1 MSRILV
7 VEDDRDIAMFL
18 NDDLT
23 AEGHTVEVVRDGPT
37 ASRRGVEA
45 GWDLIVVDVMLPG
58 RDGFDVCRDIRTA
71 RVRTP
76 IIMLTAKTHEAEKIL
91 GLDLGADDYVT
102 KPFSPRELRSR
113 IRAVLRR
120 VAEPVEETFRFGDV
134 EIDFA
139 RDADRAHADRVQT
152 AGGVRPKPR
161 PCLEPRAVD
170 PGRVGRADLRHRT
183 RRRRSHRLPA
193 AQDRGRSGAAPASRE
208 RPGAWLPARCLK
220 SAGSRTRI
228 AWLPDGA
235 RMRGGYPDSRR

>member
-1 MSRILV
+1 VTVARILV

-18 NDDLT
+18 SDDLT

-37 ASRRGVEA
+37 ASRRGVEPV
-45 GWDLIVVDVMLPG
+45 WDLIVLDVMLPG
-58 RDGFDVCRDIRTA
+58 RDGFDVCRDIRKA

-120 VAEPVEETFRFGDV
+120 VAEPVEETFRFGEV

-139 RDADRAHADRVQT
+139 RGELRRRGTPVELTPIEFKLLGVFVRSRGRVLSREQLIQDAWGGQT
-152 AGGVRPKPR
+152 FVT
-161 PCLEPRAVD
+161 ERAVD
-170 PGRVGRADLRHRT
+170 GHIVCLRRKIE
-183 RRRRSHRLPA
+183 
-193 AQDRGRSGAAPASRE
+193 DD
-208 RPGAWLPARCLK
+208 PARPRHLV
-220 SAGSRTRI
+220 SV
-228 AWLPDGA
+228 
-235 RMRGGYPDSRR
+235 RGLGYRLDV